1 MSNTATLHHAYGWFC
16 LFPGGSP
23 LRLKPSLGSP
33 TTALHPHRPAREAPR
48 IQAMIDF
55 LSKTNA
61 VIIHWTFIF
70 HHDTYL
76 KLSRWFWIHVLYL
89 LDEETCIRTKQKLP
103 STSSSLTG
111 HTTKGR
117 LYTKHD
123 NLTPR
128 WARYDWRFL
137 PTVGPDPHLWVLTIS
152 QAFWTPPKK
161 KTSKELHS
169 IATKMSHQKK

>member
-1 MSNTATLHHAYGWFC
+1 M
-16 LFPGGSP
+16 
-23 LRLKPSLGSP
+23 
-33 TTALHPHRPAREAPR
+33 
-48 IQAMIDF
+48 
-55 LSKTNA
+55 
-61 VIIHWTFIF
+61 
-70 HHDTYL
+70 
-76 KLSRWFWIHVLYL
+76 YL
-89 LDEETCIRTKQKLP
+89 LDEETCIQTKQKLP

-152 QAFWTPPKK
+152 QAF
-161 KTSKELHS
+161 
-169 IATKMSHQKK
+169 